1 MNVIKAIIRLI
12 AYVFATLAIVV
23 TISAIMIIGD
33 ELGMPL

>member
-1 MNVIKAIIRLI
+1 MDVIKSILKLI

-33 ELGMPL
+33 ELGIPL